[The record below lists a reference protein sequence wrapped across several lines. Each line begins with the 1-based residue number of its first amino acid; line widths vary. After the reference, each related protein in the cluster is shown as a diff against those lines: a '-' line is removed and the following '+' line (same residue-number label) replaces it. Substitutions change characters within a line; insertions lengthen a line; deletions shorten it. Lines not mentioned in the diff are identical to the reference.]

1 MRAHETAPGKCRPR
15 GPVSRPRLAAVALA
29 LLLLLAP
36 ACSRKE
42 EVETTVD
49 PAHLVSAAADRL
61 DQVKSFHFVLTH
73 ESGGTPILQTM
84 LLTQAEGDVARPG
97 QMKAQLDVEAVGA
110 ALQLQFIGIGDQAWL
125 SNPFNPAE
133 WQPLPDTAADDVLN
147 VEALPEVLRQIKD
160 ARLIGQETVDG
171 VATYHIQGKLDSGD
185 LAAVVPSGAEPGLE
199 VTVDLWIGK
208 DDSIVRRVV
217 VSGALTFNE
226 ATTMKRTLELSGFDQ
241 PVTITPPQ

>member
-1 MRAHETAPGKCRPR
+1 MRAHETAPGTCRPR
-15 GPVSRPRLAAVALA
+15 GLISRPRLAAVGLV

-36 ACSRKE
+36 ACSRN

-49 PAHLVSAAADRL
+49 PADLVSAAADRL
-61 DQVKSFHFVLTH
+61 DQVKTFHFLLTH

-110 ALQLQFIGIGDQAWL
+110 ALQLQFIGIGDEAWL

-133 WQPLPDTAADDVLN
+133 WQPLPDIAADDVLN
-147 VEALPEVLRQIKD
+147 VEALPEVLRKIRD
-160 ARLIGQETVDG
+160 ARLLGEERIDG
-171 VATYHIQGKLDSGD
+171 VTSYHIQGKLHSAD
-185 LAAVVPSGAEPGLE
+185 LEAVVPSGAEPGLE

-208 DDSIVRRVV
+208 DDSLVRRVV

-241 PVTITPPQ
+241 PVAITPPQ

>member
-1 MRAHETAPGKCRPR
+1 MRAHETSPGRR
-15 GPVSRPRLAAVALA
+15 GSRQPVCWVHAVPSAFLI
-29 LLLLLAP
+29 LLLLLP
-36 ACSRKE
+36 GCSRTE
-42 EVETTVD
+42 ETATVEPSD
-49 PAHLVSAAADRL
+49 IVSAAADRL

-97 QMKAQLDVEAVGA
+97 QMKAQLAVEAVGA
-110 ALQLQFIGIGDQAWL
+110 ALQLQFIGIGDEAWL
-125 SNPFNPAE
+125 SNPFNPSE
-133 WQPLPDTAADDVLN
+133 WQPLPDIAADDVLN
-147 VEALPEVLRQIKD
+147 VEALPEVLRKIREP
-160 ARLIGQETVDG
+160 RLIGQETLDG

-208 DDSIVRRVV
+208 DDSLVRRVV
-217 VSGALTFNE
+217 VSGALTFSE

-241 PVTITPPQ
+241 PITITPPQ